1 MTADELV
8 VMVPF
13 MRVRCGLRVKFHP
26 PGQGGHGAQAATP
39 MAKSLAL
46 GHALD
51 RALTAGGPGT
61 LDRLAASWG
70 IRPQRLALVHVLTY
84 LAPDLQER
92 VLFSSSDTGRLI
104 FPDLVA
110 IARIP
115 LWANQRVAWDQ
126 ILNAKGAGPKSLSG
140 GKRGTSNTEG
150 LNPAP
155 KGSENGRTQ
164 VSQGGSV
171 VPPAHSSRSA
181 KNAAP
186 EPNLV
191 R

>member
-1 MTADELV
+1 
-8 VMVPF
+8 
-13 MRVRCGLRVKFHP
+13 
-26 PGQGGHGAQAATP
+26 

-92 VLFSSSDTGRLI
+92 VLFSSPDTGRLI

-115 LWANQRVAWDQ
+115 LWANQRVAWEQ
-126 ILNAKGAGPKSLSG
+126 ILNAKAAGPKSLSG
-140 GKRGTSNTEG
+140 GKQRTSNTEG
-150 LNPAP
+150 PNPAP
-155 KGSENGRTQ
+155 KAAQNGRTQ
-164 VSQGGSV
+164 VSQGEAV
-171 VPPAHSSRSA
+171 PPPAHSSSSA
-181 KNAAP
+181 KNPVP
-186 EPNLV
+186 EPNPV